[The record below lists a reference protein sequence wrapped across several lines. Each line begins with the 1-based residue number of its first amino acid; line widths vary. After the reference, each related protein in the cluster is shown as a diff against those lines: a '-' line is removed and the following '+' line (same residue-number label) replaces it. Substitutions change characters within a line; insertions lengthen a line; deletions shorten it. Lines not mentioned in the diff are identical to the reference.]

1 MKKMVGFGFGCQS
14 NQLII
19 CNIIID
25 FVCDQ
30 LTDTQITCDTCHCF
44 AVVLGSATGMNP
56 KVRFCLRTLV
66 TFLSSVTFCVF
77 YLPFPKDDISARRL
91 DEYDFS
97 EHSHEGE
104 EWLWQTWVMAILVAI
119 VCGGGQLCCLIHCIR
134 AGFLRGDFQSNAG
147 GIYTPLKQEE
157 LALHQYKPDHEKI
170 GHVLRR
176 EMRFMLLFP
185 IIPVLAINQTSCE
198 KGMPW
203 WGYLLYLPLLVR
215 AKWIEVKIMQALN
228 EDLKSIFSTPGFWL
242 GCLEHA
248 DWFTDGALPVQAYLC
263 GPSVTNHFA
272 ESFELSWAWPLAP
285 VVRTLHF
292 WGSLA

>member
-1 MKKMVGFGFGCQS
+1 
-14 NQLII
+14 
-19 CNIIID
+19 
-25 FVCDQ
+25 
-30 LTDTQITCDTCHCF
+30 
-44 AVVLGSATGMNP
+44 MNP

-77 YLPFPKDDISARRL
+77 YLPFPKDGDISARRL

-104 EWLWQTWVMAILVAI
+104 EWLWQTWVMAILIAI

-176 EMRFMLLFP
+176 EMRFMLFFP
-185 IIPVLAINQTSCE
+185 IIPLLAINQTSCE

-203 WGYLLYLPLLVR
+203 WGYLVYLPLLVR

-228 EDLKSIFSTPGFWL
+228 EDLKSIFSMPGFWL

-272 ESFELSWAWPLAP
+272 ESFEMSWAWPLAP
-285 VVRTLHF
+285 LVRTLHF
-292 WGSLA
+292 WGYLALAWIHGQVFFVEFLTQIFNEKTVEKISFGEIKD